1 MANYPYRLVVT
12 VEPPNGPAV
21 RGIDNRL
28 ARPVA
33 SYDTEAEAMA
43 AADEL
48 VSELRDRCAYCGD
61 PMNVIIRGHHHT
73 ENGVDVTR
81 AGGPARAAA
90 VQS

>member
-1 MANYPYRLVVT
+1 MYRLVVT
-12 VEPPNGPAV
+12 IESPNGPAV

-33 SYDTEAEAMA
+33 SYDTETEALA
-43 AADEL
+43 AAEEL
-48 VSELRDRCAYCGD
+48 ASKLRDRCAYCAA
-61 PMNVIIRGHHHT
+61 PMNVIVRGHHHT